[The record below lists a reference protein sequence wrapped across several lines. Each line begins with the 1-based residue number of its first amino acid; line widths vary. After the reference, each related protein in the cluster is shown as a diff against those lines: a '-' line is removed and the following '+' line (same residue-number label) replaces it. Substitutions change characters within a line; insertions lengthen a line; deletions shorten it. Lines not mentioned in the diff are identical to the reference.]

1 MAAEAKG
8 GEASPRPHLRRY
20 FALDA
25 FRGLAAVAVAIFHFR
40 WTHPELSTCG
50 IFERLVNLLDFF
62 FVLGGFV
69 LAHVYLAKL
78 QPLGHFVWRRLAR
91 LYPLHV
97 FALVMFAL
105 LQLGKLLAESAGF
118 ATRHAAFEGMNALNF
133 VDSLLLLQ
141 STGLLWHE
149 ISWNY
154 PSWTVSTELFA
165 AAIVYGLAIRFGQR
179 ALAPI
184 CVAIVVASAIYMFV
198 FTVEPRDYG
207 PDALIRTLYGL
218 ALGYLLYRL
227 HTRFEIIRGP
237 VWGTI
242 AEVLAIAFVL
252 LLVRSP
258 ATRPY
263 WYLVTLGLAVVI
275 YVFASEQGL
284 ISSAFRKL
292 RLHHLG
298 TASYSIY
305 LNHALIGIIF
315 SKLYLTV
322 APNLGIVGAVSV
334 AVYVPTFVLVLI
346 VYSGFTLRYIEK
358 PGHALMMRVRS
369 LVLAL
374 IRPPQPSPVY
384 LARLERVLAPAGSH
398 PSSSRPAA
406 SSGVKVP
413 ASTASAS

>member
-1 MAAEAKG
+1 
-8 GEASPRPHLRRY
+8 
-20 FALDA
+20 
-25 FRGLAAVAVAIFHFR
+25 
-40 WTHPELSTCG
+40 
-50 IFERLVNLLDFF
+50 
-62 FVLGGFV
+62 
-69 LAHVYLAKL
+69 
-78 QPLGHFVWRRLAR
+78 
-91 LYPLHV
+91 
-97 FALVMFAL
+97 
-105 LQLGKLLAESAGF
+105 
-118 ATRHAAFEGMNALNF
+118 MNALNF

-165 AAIVYGLAIRFGQR
+165 AAIVY
-179 ALAPI
+179 ALAHTLWT
-184 CVAIVVASAIYMFV
+184 ARASADLRRHRRRLGRLHVRVYRGAARLR
-198 FTVEPRDYG
+198 PRR
-207 PDALIRTLYGL
+207 PIRTLYGL

-292 RLHHLG
+292 QLHHLG

-322 APNLGIVGAVSV
+322 AAKLGIVGAVSV
-334 AVYVPTFVLVLI
+334 AVYVPTFVLLLI
-346 VYSGFTLRYIEK
+346 VYSGFTLRYIESTRPCAHDARAVSRVGPDPPAAAESGLPRPLGARARAGGLSPLEQPAGRLVGRQGARK
-358 PGHALMMRVRS
+358 HGIRQLIEVASAAFLDAPGDALGGGPRDQVAGAAAAACLR
-369 LVLAL
+369 AL
-374 IRPPQPSPVY
+374 GQAARADVGDGLRQGLDAVARGRRGLEHRH
-384 LARLERVLAPAGSH
+384 LARDRARAATARPCSCCSGAVGALAVGLVDDHDVGDLDQPRLHGLDVVAEA
-398 PSSSRPAA
+398 RAR
-406 SSGVKVP
+406 
-413 ASTASAS
+413 